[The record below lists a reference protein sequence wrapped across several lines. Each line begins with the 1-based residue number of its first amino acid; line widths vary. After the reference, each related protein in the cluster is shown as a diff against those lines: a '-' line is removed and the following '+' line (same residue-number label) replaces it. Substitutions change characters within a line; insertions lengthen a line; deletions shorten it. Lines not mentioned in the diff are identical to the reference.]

1 MNSLERGMAFL
12 DDLASGQDIQQA
24 KVSEYSTLESRKI
37 EIHTELRPP
46 VYVVD
51 GIIPEGVGVIAGS
64 AGIGKTT
71 GIIPLA
77 SIVAGFASHLS
88 DIRAKRR
95 RHVIVITEDDSQ
107 VSRLLVG
114 MVEWMLL
121 DSGQKVSIDD
131 ISKWLHLYSSK
142 RLSPKNLRE
151 NLEEIIDFNNTMT
164 NKAGQA
170 ILIPPLVIIDT
181 AAANFDLSNENANSE
196 ISGFMAVLKEMHT
209 KTRMNIWVIA
219 HLAKTAK
226 GVSIDDMDTL
236 SARGGGAWEADANW
250 TAVLSADEDGKR
262 ILKMNKKRIEPLFTE
277 IYFQSVTHN
286 TTATDEFGDVVSLEY
301 RYVTPMRSDYG
312 SRIAKKLKPLEDE
325 VLKVVGRLEWP
336 SKNDIQLEM
345 GGKSSK
351 LKGVI
356 DSLLK
361 REKLKLLAL
370 PSNVQRKGR
379 KDYIGINEDNSG
391 FPNGA
396 Y

>member
-1 MNSLERGMAFL
+1 MNDLERGMTFL
-12 DDLASGQDIQQA
+12 DDFATGQAAQLPRTSD
-24 KVSEYSTLESRKI
+24 YSTLKSREL
-37 EIHTELRPP
+37 EIHSELRPP
-46 VYVVD
+46 AYVID

-77 SIVAGFASHLS
+77 AIVAGFASHLS

-95 RHVIVITEDDSQ
+95 RHVIVLTEDDSQ

-131 ISKWLHLYSSK
+131 ISQWLHLYSSK
-142 RLSPKNLRE
+142 RLNTKNLQG
-151 NLEEIIDFNNTMT
+151 NLEEVMGFNNTIT
-164 NKAGQA
+164 VNSGET
-170 ILIPPLVIIDT
+170 IVIPPLVIIDT
-181 AAANFDLSNENANSE
+181 AAANFELNNENANAE
-196 ISGFMAVLKEMHT
+196 ISGFMAVLKEMHA

-226 GVSIDDMDTL
+226 GISIDNMDTL

-262 ILKMNKKRIEPLFTE
+262 ILKMNKRRVELTFSE
-277 IYFQSVTHN
+277 IYFQSVTHSKS
-286 TTATDEFGDVVSLEY
+286 ATDEFGDVVNLEY

-312 SRIAKKLKPLEDE
+312 SRIAKKMKPIEDD
-325 VLKVVGRLEWP
+325 VLKAISSLEWP
-336 SKNDIQLEM
+336 SKNEIQNEM

-351 LKGVI
+351 KNSVI
-356 DSLLK
+356 DSMLK
-361 REKLKLLAL
+361 REILKLFVL
-370 PSNVQRKGR
+370 PSNVKKKGR
-379 KDYIGINEDNSG
+379 KDYIGINVSDPSLRSR
-391 FPNGA
+391 A
-396 Y
+396 

>member
-12 DDLASGQDIQQA
+12 DDLAAGQVIQHA
-24 KVSEYSTLESRKI
+24 KASEYSTLESRKL

-77 SIVAGFASHLS
+77 ASVAGFASHLS
-88 DIRAKRR
+88 DIGAKRR
-95 RHVIVITEDDSQ
+95 RHVIVLTEDDSQ

-131 ISKWLHLYSSK
+131 ISQWLHLYSSK
-142 RLSPKNLRE
+142 RLNTKNLQE
-151 NLEEIIDFNNTMT
+151 NLEEVMGFNNTMT
-164 NKAGQA
+164 ANSGET
-170 ILIPPLVIIDT
+170 IVIPPLVIIDT
-181 AAANFDLSNENANSE
+181 AAANFELNNENANAE
-196 ISGFMAVLKEMHT
+196 ISGFMAVLKEMHA
-209 KTRMNIWVIA
+209 KMRMNIWVIA

-226 GVSIDDMDTL
+226 GISIDDMDTL

-262 ILKMNKKRIEPLFTE
+262 ILKMNKKRVELTFNE
-277 IYFQSVTHN
+277 IYFQSVTHS
-286 TTATDEFGDVVSLEY
+286 TSATDEFGDIVNLEY

-312 SRIAKKLKPLEDE
+312 SRIAKKMKPVEDQIKE
-325 VLKVVGRLEWP
+325 VVGRLEYP
-336 SKNDIQLEM
+336 SRNEIQNEM

-351 LKGVI
+351 TKSAI
-356 DSLLK
+356 DSMLK
-361 REKLKLLAL
+361 REILKLFAL
-370 PSNVQRKGR
+370 PSNVKKKGR
-379 KDYIGINEDNSG
+379 KDYIGINVSDPSLSSRV
-391 FPNGA
+391 
-396 Y
+396 